1 MALYT
6 YNALTSRHDYV
17 RNSLYIDRVIGAPIE
32 SPDMCPI
39 IDTVVGAIAYKLL
52 LLLRYH
58 GLLTMDEAITVGG

>member
-6 YNALTSRHDYV
+6 YNALTSRPDYV
-17 RNSLYIDRVIGAPIE
+17 GNSLYIDRVMGAPIE

-39 IDTVVGAIAYKLL
+39 IERVEGAIVYKLL